1 MSFKT
6 SPPPYSLR
14 VKLFVLMKLIFSH
27 LFFNINSRIIEIY
40 LINYVLRSRALVIA
54 TKIPVTT
61 EVVEVEKA
69 AADEEVI
76 SDHDA

>member
-1 MSFKT
+1 
-6 SPPPYSLR
+6 
-14 VKLFVLMKLIFSH
+14 MKLIFSH

-76 SDHDA
+76 SDHDAWTEFEFSYLFNR